1 MNRMRVTISKD
12 YKIQL
17 PMEAVKKMLLKEG
30 DSVML
35 QFIPEKMT
43 EKCFVIQEED
53 GRGMTSEEY
62 FCIPT
67 RMMEGAGLINQD
79 IQVILGDEELT
90 ITSSANI
97 IKAMPTAFYEALQDQ
112 DIDFIALAD
121 GVAERMN
128 EDVLES
134 EEDPV

>member
-17 PMEAVKKMLLKEG
+17 PIEAVKKMLLKEG

-43 EKCFVIQEED
+43 DKCFVIQEE

-67 RMMEGAGLINQD
+67 RMMEGAGLVNQD

-97 IKAMPTAFYEALQDQ
+97 IKAMPTVFYEALREQE
-112 DIDFIALAD
+112 IDFLALAD